1 MFETLGA
8 NTAGSVLA
16 SIATAFCLIP
26 LILTYLGVGARGS
39 STSGDDDPLDG
50 AAGSAQDFEKKEK
63 KRKERKTVRWDD
75 ETDSDLGKG
84 GRSEDLR
91 GGESMDTA
99 EMEMES
105 KGAGVVDVEMEMENE
120 NVVSETSRVG
130 AEKSENRRSDAE
142 AESSKVEKEGWSR
155 TFDSS
160 GDDGSAGSCK
170 RTEKGEKEKED
181 KKKREKKEDEKM
193 EDEKKEDEKKE
204 KDVKKKQEE
213 GEKEEKGGKEKAR
226 LDDGDD
232 GVAGLLGM
240 DLERAA
246 VFPYF

>member
-26 LILTYLGVGARGS
+26 LLLTYLRVGGRGS
-39 STSGDDDPLDG
+39 STSGDDPLDG

-84 GRSEDLR
+84 GRSEDSR

-99 EMEMES
+99 EMEMKL
-105 KGAGVVDVEMEMENE
+105 KGAGVVDGEMEMENE
-120 NVVSETSRVG
+120 NVISETSRVG
-130 AEKSENRRSDAE
+130 AEKSEKRRSDAE
-142 AESSKVEKEGWSR
+142 AGLSKVEKEGWSR
-155 TFDSS
+155 TLDSS

-170 RTEKGEKEKED
+170 QKGKGEKEKED
-181 KKKREKKEDEKM
+181 KKKKG
-193 EDEKKEDEKKE
+193 KKEDEKKE
-204 KDVKKKQEE
+204 NDVKKKQEK
-213 GEKEEKGGKEKAR
+213 GEKEEKEGKEKAR

-232 GVAGLLGM
+232 GVAGFLSM
-240 DLERAA
+240 DLERVA

>member
-16 SIATAFCLIP
+16 SIATAFYLIP
-26 LILTYLGVGARGS
+26 LILTYLGVGGRGS
-39 STSGDDDPLDG
+39 SPSGDDPLDG

-84 GRSEDLR
+84 GRSEDLG

-99 EMEMES
+99 VMEMES
-105 KGAGVVDVEMEMENE
+105 KGAGVADVEMEMESE
-120 NVVSETSRVG
+120 NAVSETSRVG
-130 AEKSENRRSDAE
+130 TEKSGNRRSDAE
-142 AESSKVEKEGWSR
+142 AELSKVEKEGWSR

-160 GDDGSAGSCK
+160 GDDGSAGSCEQK
-170 RTEKGEKEKED
+170 GKGEKEKED
-181 KKKREKKEDEKM
+181 KKKK
-193 EDEKKEDEKKE
+193 EKKEDEKKE
-204 KDVKKKQEE
+204 NDVKKKQEK
-213 GEKEEKGGKEKAR
+213 GEKEEKGGKGKAR
-226 LDDGDD
+226 LDDSDD
-232 GVAGLLGM
+232 GVAGFLGM
-240 DLERAA
+240 DLERVA